1 MERIFGRE
9 DGILVQKFYEAA
21 LRHFVDAQ
29 LLEREECYDNAVYL
43 YGNAAECA
51 LKALMENYC
60 RPGSFNGTNNSN
72 PRNPLSSEEV
82 LKNGYGHFINL
93 LARDMNNFIVNSS
106 TVAVLDPSFA
116 LKLRA
121 FIIPEVLSRDHPER
135 RYAGN
140 GIFTMAD
147 AQECERITHVLVN
160 EMIKQHLDGY
170 IS

>member
-1 MERIFGRE
+1 MEKIFGRE
-9 DGILVQKFYEAA
+9 DGALVQKFYEAA

-29 LLEREECYDNAVYL
+29 ILEREECYDNAVYL

-51 LKALMENYC
+51 LKAMLENYC
-60 RPGSFNGTNNSN
+60 RPGNFNNRNYPN
-72 PRNPLSSEEV
+72 PRNPLSSEAV
-82 LKNGYGHFINL
+82 LKNGYGHFIDS
-93 LARDMNNFIVNSS
+93 LAKDMNNFIVNSS
-106 TVAVLDPSFA
+106 VVAILDPSLA
-116 LKLRA
+116 LKQQA

-140 GIFTMAD
+140 GIYTLAD
-147 AQECERITHVLVN
+147 AQECEKVTHVLVD

>member
-1 MERIFGRE
+1 M
-9 DGILVQKFYEAA
+9 VQKFYEAA

-29 LLEREECYDNAVYL
+29 ILEQEECYDNAVYL

-51 LKALMENYC
+51 LKALIENYC
-60 RPGSFNGTNNSN
+60 RPNNFNSLNNPN
-72 PRNPLSSEEV
+72 PRNPLSSEEI
-82 LKNGYGHFINL
+82 LKKGYGHFINS
-93 LARDMNNFIVNSS
+93 LAKDMNNFILNTS
-106 TVAVLDPSFA
+106 TMAILDPSLA
-116 LKLRA
+116 LKQQA

-140 GIFTMAD
+140 GIFTLAD
-147 AQECERITHVLVN
+147 AQECESATHILVN